1 MKKLLVIFGLI
12 FIFSTACLI
21 SKNYNNAIGVRGL
34 FDGGI
39 TYKQFVDNSK
49 AFEVILSGGDK
60 WFGLTGFYQWHN
72 ATHAKQLE
80 WYYGVGAHAIFLEDN
95 KNTPWK
101 RNTDTD
107 LVLGLDGI
115 VGLEYA
121 FKEVPFVVSLDWN
134 PTLNLIGDT
143 GVWLSRGSVSI
154 RYYW

>member
-1 MKKLLVIFGLI
+1 MKKI
-12 FIFSTACLI
+12 FIIFLLLFTFSQASLI

-39 TYKQFVDNSK
+39 TYKQFVDNTK

-72 ATHAKQLE
+72 KTHAKQLE
-80 WYYGVGAHAIFLEDN
+80 WYYGAGVHAVFIEDH
-95 KNTPWK
+95 KHTPWD

-107 LVLGLDGI
+107 LVLGVDGI
-115 VGLEYA
+115 LGIEYS
-121 FKEVPFVVSLDWN
+121 FREVPIVVSADWN
-134 PTLNLIGDT
+134 PTLNLIGDS
-143 GVWLSRGSVSI
+143 GLWLSRGSVSI